1 MTFHCIFTDYSS
13 VELTYQNI
21 RSTLLVATCIFLLL
35 TTDIIIDQDLPWGG
49 GGGEGGQDH
58 FQGGRLPPLHPPKNT
73 FLEQLRIYTRTN

>member
-35 TTDIIIDQDLPWGG
+35 TTDIIIDQDLSRGG
-49 GGGEGGQDH
+49 GGGKTTFREADCTPLKTH
-58 FQGGRLPPLHPPKNT
+58 F
-73 FLEQLRIYTRTN
+73 